1 VVVLERG
8 PGGPGLLYFELHTF
22 LYMPFRL
29 PVKSVLQNRT
39 CARVISTGVC
49 PAYAFTRSFKALGQL
64 RHQRYGPRTCTR
76 DASLLASSTAINA
89 TKEIPPAFAQLHQAL
104 ENVKKKGARYV
115 NLSRLE
121 LALRGL
127 ESDRPTI
134 RIASMSTNMG

>member
-1 VVVLERG
+1 
-8 PGGPGLLYFELHTF
+8 
-22 LYMPFRL
+22 M
-29 PVKSVLQNRT
+29 
-39 CARVISTGVC
+39 
-49 PAYAFTRSFKALGQL
+49 
-64 RHQRYGPRTCTR
+64 
-76 DASLLASSTAINA
+76 LASSTAINA
-89 TKEIPPAFAQLHQAL
+89 TKEIPPAFAQLHHAL